1 MSEKYPRYAVE
12 LWRQDE
18 EGGAWTLER
27 EFTQSLV
34 THETRPQE
42 EP

>member
-18 EGGAWTLER
+18 EGGFWTLER
-27 EFTQSLV
+27 EFIQSGNTSERRTQK
-34 THETRPQE
+34 
-42 EP
+42 